1 MSLIG
6 WLKSLFKVAEAPKI
20 EEEVGEKVRTKDCKG
35 RFVADDPTTP
45 DVNEAWTVKKKQ
57 KNYTAKKK
65 KEKKK
70 TSPKKKKAKK

>member
-65 KEKKK
+65 K
-70 TSPKKKKAKK
+70 PAAKKKKAKK